1 MLKFIILVAMASAGT
16 YALYKIWT
24 IFNNNQ
30 IMSKDVSMDTDTKKS
45 LWGSTILFVVAG
57 LGLTYLLNPEKFAAK
72 ETQIKAFV
80 KKIFAR
86 GN

>member
-1 MLKFIILVAMASAGT
+1 MLKFIIFVAMASAGI

-24 IFNNNQ
+24 IFNKNQ
-30 IMSKDVSMDTDTKKS
+30 FMNKDFNMDTDTKKS
-45 LWGSTILFVVAG
+45 LWVSVILFVVTG
-57 LGLTYLLNPEKFAAK
+57 LGLAYLLNPEKFAAK
-72 ETQIKAFV
+72 EEQIKEFV